1 MTSKPLHVRCVL
13 LCSQKRERF
22 TFAML
27 HLVHC
32 ALARVFVR
40 TPPKKF
46 CAMPKPAAGEM
57 IVGNFH
63 DNFRINRF
71 PFACAVRTP
80 AARSSG
86 RVAGESGWL
95 LRRFKFF
102 C

>member
-1 MTSKPLHVRCVL
+1 
-13 LCSQKRERF
+13 
-22 TFAML
+22 ML

-71 PFACAVRTP
+71 PFACAVRAP

-86 RVAGESGWL
+86 RVAGESGWFL
-95 LRRFKFF
+95 QRFKFF
-102 C
+102 R